1 MLQKSLIAAH
11 VALLVV
17 LSGMTP
23 VQAESFSLP
32 QAGDD
37 IIGAIRH
44 TQARQEDTL
53 IDIARRFSVGQDE
66 MVMANQNVD
75 RWLPK
80 GGTDILIP
88 QEFILPDAPRSGIV
102 VNLSLIHI

>member
-1 MLQKSLIAAH
+1 MLQKSLIAVH

-23 VQAESFSLP
+23 AQAESFALP

-37 IIGAIRH
+37 MIGAIRH
-44 TQARQEDTL
+44 TKARQEDTL

-80 GGTDILIP
+80 GGTDVLIP
-88 QEFILPDAPRSGIV
+88 QDIFSRMPPDRG
-102 VNLSLIHI
+102 LW